1 MQGTQGPTNTDAGG
15 ARWPITDDV
24 IRLRAWG
31 TERSHVLPTTPG
43 DEWIIGSG
51 PTCWLRL
58 EDSKG
63 RISRQHARL
72 LHKDGR
78 WVLHDAGS
86 KNGMVVD
93 GTRRDEITL
102 EPGLEIWFGGIVL
115 IAESGRWVALRS
127 FLGRILGWASDRTR
141 VVDQA
146 LHTVRN
152 AATRQTALVLCG
164 DGDMVSLARAIHRHE
179 FGAERPFIVC
189 DPRRKQSDENVRA
202 AENYQSGVDALRAA
216 RSGSLC
222 IWNNKLPRDFADV
235 KDAIKDPDARVQLI
249 VCARDAA
256 EAEAFGVG
264 PITIPPLSHRRNELG
279 RIVEEYI
286 DDAIAEFRVPRTSF
300 PTEDRD
306 WVFKHASASLPEI
319 EKATLRLLALRE
331 AGGNMNRAAARLGMG
346 RWSLSKWVNRRKLP
360 VHVIDTD
367 E

>member
-1 MQGTQGPTNTDAGG
+1 MQGTQGPTNTDVGG
-15 ARWPITDDV
+15 ARWPITDEV

-31 TERSHVLPTTPG
+31 TEHCHVLPTTPG
-43 DEWIIGSG
+43 DEWVIGSG
-51 PTCWLRL
+51 PACWLRL

-72 LHKDGR
+72 SRKDDK
-78 WVLHDAGS
+78 WVLRDAGS

-93 GTRRDEITL
+93 GTRRDKIIL

-115 IAESGRWVALRS
+115 VAESSRWVALRS
-127 FLGRILGWASDRTR
+127 FLGRILGWTTDRIK

-146 LHTVRN
+146 LHMVRN

-164 DGDMVSLARAIHRHE
+164 DGDMVSLARTIHRHA

-189 DPRRKQSDENVRA
+189 DPRRKQSDESVRA
-202 AENYQSGVDALRAA
+202 AENYRSGVEALQAA

-235 KDAIKDPDARVQLI
+235 AAALKDPDARVQLI
-249 VCARDAA
+249 VCAREAA

-264 PITIPPLSHRRNELG
+264 PITIPPLSDRRTELS

-286 DDAIAEFRVPRTSF
+286 EDAIAELRVPRTSF

-306 WVFKHASASLPEI
+306 WVFQHASASLPEI
-319 EKATLRLLALRE
+319 EKATLRLLAIRE
-331 AGGNMNRAAARLGMG
+331 AAGNMNRAAARLGMG